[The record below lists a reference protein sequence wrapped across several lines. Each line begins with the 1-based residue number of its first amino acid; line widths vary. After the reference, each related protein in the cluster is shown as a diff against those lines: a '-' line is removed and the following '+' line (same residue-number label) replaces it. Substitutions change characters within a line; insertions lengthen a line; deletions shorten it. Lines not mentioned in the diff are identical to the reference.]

1 MKDFLQTVVLIL
13 LTTLPSAAQMAV
25 AHEPNTYFEAS
36 LPSHALAMNKP
47 VVRVNGTVLT
57 ESDLQREMNAI
68 FPYAR
73 IHNGAFPKAMEP
85 QIRKGALQMIVFEE
99 LVYQEA
105 ERRHIA
111 MPPSRMQKAMAEFR
125 KQFKSPDEYR
135 EFLKEE
141 LGDSQQ
147 LLRARVR
154 RALLIE
160 TLLNLEISQKAMASI
175 ADAKAF
181 YDSNP
186 QRFRLP
192 EAFSLQTISIIPPAD
207 ATPAQLK
214 EARKRAENAFE
225 RAKAT
230 KTYEGF
236 GVLAERISEDD
247 YRVMMG
253 DHTFVDRAKLPVP
266 ILQAALR
273 MQTGQVSDLIQVDEW
288 YTVFRLN
295 THRPAGMQKFADVQ
309 ESLRKELQQQNT
321 EALRSQLSKRLRAKA
336 KVEEL

>member
-1 MKDFLQTVVLIL
+1 MRGI
-13 LTTLPSAAQMAV
+13 
-25 AHEPNTYFEAS
+25 
-36 LPSHALAMNKP
+36 
-47 VVRVNGTVLT
+47 
-57 ESDLQREMNAI
+57 
-68 FPYAR
+68 
-73 IHNGAFPKAMEP
+73 
-85 QIRKGALQMIVFEE
+85 
-99 LVYQEA
+99 
-105 ERRHIA
+105 
-111 MPPSRMQKAMAEFR
+111 
-125 KQFKSPDEYR
+125 
-135 EFLKEE
+135 
-141 LGDSQQ
+141 
-147 LLRARVR
+147 R

-160 TLLNLEISQKAMASI
+160 TLLNLEFHRRQWYRLLTPRLSTTVT
-175 ADAKAF
+175 
-181 YDSNP
+181 P

-192 EAFSLQTISIIPPAD
+192 EAFSLQTISIIPPAN
-207 ATPAQLK
+207 ATPDQLK

-230 KTYEGF
+230 KSYEGF